1 MKSPE
6 ILEIA
11 PVETKP
17 TYVQPE
23 MKLMNEEEL
32 LVAFQVTQAAVTW
45 WVM

>member
-1 MKSPE
+1 MKNAE

-17 TYVQPE
+17 RYQKPE
-23 MKLMNEEEL
+23 VKVVSESEL